1 MKVFISVFG
10 KFHAFDQAKELNNR
24 NCLHKI
30 FTTFPKYQLREYGIK
45 DNQIISFPIFE
56 VFSRIRFLIPN
67 LFLNSY
73 LKYLSI
79 IFDFICSLYI
89 NKDIDLFIGW
99 SGFSEISLKKSKRLK
114 ITTMLERGSASIDFQ
129 RNILKKEA
137 RKLDIPFNFS
147 NYFLKKELMEY
158 QLTDYINVPS
168 KFSKKTFKKKLQKKI
183 FVNRY
188 GVDTNLF
195 KNNFKNKN
203 ILKNKKKFVVIYVG
217 GFTYQKGSH
226 YLIKAMNELTTK
238 YDIEFWH
245 VGMIEKELINI
256 IKRYSNSKMKFFGQ
270 KPFKELPKYFS
281 KASIFCIPSIHDGLA
296 LVIPQALSSGLPVL
310 CTENSG
316 GKEYIINNY
325 NGFIIKPFSS
335 REIYKKIK
343 ILYKDRNT
351 FYIIKNNIKKF
362 MIKDLSWKNYGF
374 RIYNKINKIV

>member
-1 MKVFISVFG
+1 M
-10 KFHAFDQAKELNNR
+10 
-24 NCLHKI
+24 
-30 FTTFPKYQLREYGIK
+30 
-45 DNQIISFPIFE
+45 
-56 VFSRIRFLIPN
+56 FLQ
-67 LFLNSY
+67 NSQ
-73 LKYLSI
+73 
-79 IFDFICSLYI
+79 
-89 NKDIDLFIGW
+89 
-99 SGFSEISLKKSKRLK
+99 KKL
-114 ITTMLERGSASIDFQ
+114 L
-129 RNILKKEA
+129 
-137 RKLDIPFNFS
+137 
-147 NYFLKKELMEY
+147 
-158 QLTDYINVPS
+158 
-168 KFSKKTFKKKLQKKI
+168 KKLQKKI

-203 ILKNKKKFVVIYVG
+203 ILKKKKKFIVIYVG

-226 YLIKAMNELTTK
+226 YLIKAMNKLTTK

-335 REIYKKIK
+335 REIYK
-343 ILYKDRNT
+343 N
-351 FYIIKNNIKKF
+351 
-362 MIKDLSWKNYGF
+362 
-374 RIYNKINKIV
+374 